1 MPGRT
6 AAGQTQRLDRSA
18 RDAGLRR
25 ISAWTGLTAAASV
38 VLAGVTTAAVAAAIP
53 GKQVNSANSAS
64 SPVASQPGTAGLPAT
79 GDDSGGAAPPVTV
92 PANPA
97 PSQPL
102 AVSGG
107 S

>member
-53 GKQVNSANSAS
+53 GKQVSSANSAS
-64 SPVASQPGTAGLPAT
+64 SPAASQPGTAGLPAT
-79 GDDSGGAAPPVTV
+79 GDEGAAPPVTV